1 MFNDQDRFQ
10 KMCDQPDDDYYDAEQ
25 YDAAQY
31 DDDSSE
37 TLPCPNCDAEI
48 YEDAERCPNCGEYVT
63 PSSSLWAG
71 RPAWWI
77 ILGILGILAT
87 IIALGGIASIF

>member
-10 KMCDQPDDDYYDAEQ
+10 KMCDQPDDDYYDA
-25 YDAAQY
+25 AQY

-37 TLPCPNCDAEI
+37 TLPCPNCAAEI

-71 RPAWWI
+71 RPPWWI

-87 IIALGGIASIF
+87 IIVLGGIASIF

>member
-1 MFNDQDRFQ
+1 MFIDQDRFQ
-10 KMCDQPDDDYYDAEQ
+10 KMCAQPDDDYYDAAQ
-25 YDAAQY
+25 YDAAQC

-37 TLPCPNCDAEI
+37 TLPCPNCAAEI

-87 IIALGGIASIF
+87 IIVLGGIASIF